1 MSLAACGVPEGEGED
16 EWAWWEVKLSLRELG
31 GLPLPPL
38 HRLEYRP
45 RLGCVR
51 ASANICAGMRVLP

>member
-16 EWAWWEVKLSLRELG
+16 GWAWWEVKPSLRELG
-31 GLPLPPL
+31 GLPLAPL

-45 RLGCVR
+45 RLGFVR
-51 ASANICAGMRVLP
+51 ASANICAGMGVLP